1 MTRMTHLKIIVANA
15 ASWVATLASIQVF
28 KEALQIVALFC
39 SILVSLG
46 SLWWIKRQA
55 QSLDKRD
62 APIGAKTNTP

>member
-1 MTRMTHLKIIVANA
+1 MTRMTHLKIIFANA
-15 ASWVATLASIQVF
+15 ASWVATLASIQVL

-55 QSLDKRD
+55 RSLDRKD
-62 APIGAKTNTP
+62 APLGAKTDTP